1 VRRSRPCSRGGRRLQ
16 FCLIAVVMAMGPPVF
31 AAAPPGK
38 VSRVGFVSPQSAV
51 TSPRGVNA
59 FWDRMH
65 EMGYVE
71 GQNLIVESRW
81 AEDRYDRLPA
91 LTSEV
96 LRQKVDVLVTVATA
110 GAIAAKNA
118 SNTVPIVGIGMA
130 DPVRT
135 GVVSSL
141 ARPGGN
147 LTGLSMGWGEGMAG
161 KWLELLQEA
170 VPRLST
176 LAVVANPDNPLVRDL
191 ARDLKVI
198 APTRGLKLRSIEVRE
213 AKDLDRAFAQAAQMG
228 QAVLVLPDPMIA
240 AHIKQVTTLTAK
252 YRLPAMYYLREFV
265 DAGGL
270 MAYGPDLA
278 VMTRRAAEYVDKIL
292 NGARPGDLPIEQ
304 PTKFEL
310 VVNLKTAKTLGV
322 SIPES
327 ILLRADEV
335 IR

>member
-1 VRRSRPCSRGGRRLQ
+1 LHPVWRQGASLIHGILLAGLLLPGGS
-16 FCLIAVVMAMGPPVF
+16 ASH
-31 AAAPPGK
+31 AAPPPGK
-38 VSRVGFVSPQSAV
+38 VSRVGFVSPQSPSTA
-51 TSPRGVNA
+51 PRGVNA
-59 FWDRMH
+59 FWDRMR
-65 EMGYVE
+65 ELGYIE
-71 GQNLIVESRW
+71 GQNLVVESRW

-91 LTSEV
+91 LIAEV
-96 LRQKVDVLVTVATA
+96 LQRKVDVLVTVAA
-110 GAIAAKNA
+110 VGAVAARNA
-118 SNTVPIVGIGMA
+118 TSTIPIVGVGIA

-135 GVVSSL
+135 GLVNSL

-147 LTGLSMGWGEGMAG
+147 LTGMSMGWGDGMAG
-161 KWLELLQEA
+161 KWLELLQET
-170 VPRLST
+170 VPKLST
-176 LAVVANPDNPLVRDL
+176 VAVLFNPGNPLVQDL
-191 ARDLKVI
+191 LKDLETI
-198 APTRGLKLRSIEVRE
+198 APARGLKLRLVEVHDPD
-213 AKDLDRAFAQAAQMG
+213 ALDHAFAQASRRA
-228 QAVLVLPDPMIA
+228 QAVLALPDPMIA
-240 AHIKQVTTLTAK
+240 AHLQRVTALAAK

-310 VVNLKTAKTLGV
+310 VVNLKTAKALGIP
-322 SIPES
+322 IPES

>member
-1 VRRSRPCSRGGRRLQ
+1 LHQSWWRVS
-16 FCLIAVVMAMGPPVF
+16 LIHGVLLAGLLLVGSIAY
-31 AAAPPGK
+31 AAPPPGK
-38 VSRVGFVSPQSAV
+38 VSRVGFVSPQSPSTA
-51 TSPRGVNA
+51 PRGVNA

-71 GQNLIVESRW
+71 GQNLVVESRW
-81 AEDRYDRLPA
+81 AEDRYDLLPA
-91 LTSEV
+91 LTAEV
-96 LRQKVDVLVTVATA
+96 LQQQVDVLVTVASA

-118 SNTVPIVGIGMA
+118 SSTVSIVGVGMA
-130 DPVRT
+130 DPERAGLV
-135 GVVSSL
+135 GSL

-161 KWLELLQEA
+161 KWLELLQEV

-176 LAVVANPDNPLVRDL
+176 LALVANPGNPLVRDL
-191 ARDLKVI
+191 AKDLEAI
-198 APTRGLKLRSIEVRE
+198 APSRGLKLRLIEVRE
-213 AKDLDRAFAQAAQMG
+213 PKDLDRAFAQAARAA

-240 AHIKQVTTLTAK
+240 AHMKQVTRLAAK
-252 YRLPAMYYLREFV
+252 YRLPSMYYLREFV
-265 DAGGL
+265 DASGL

-292 NGARPGDLPIEQ
+292 NGARPGDLPIEE

-310 VVNLKTAKTLGV
+310 VVNLKTAKALGLT
-322 SIPES
+322 IPES
-327 ILLRADEV
+327 ILVRADEV

>member
-1 VRRSRPCSRGGRRLQ
+1 MLAG
-16 FCLIAVVMAMGPPVF
+16 AVASH
-31 AAAPPGK
+31 AAPPPGK
-38 VSRVGFVSPQSAV
+38 VSRVGFVSPQSPSTA
-51 TSPRGVNA
+51 PRGVNA
-59 FWDRMH
+59 FWERMR

-71 GQNLIVESRW
+71 GQNLVVEARW

-91 LTSEV
+91 ITTDV
-96 LRQKVDVLVTVATA
+96 LARQVDVLVTVAGA
-110 GAIAAKNA
+110 GAIVAKNA
-118 SNTVPIVGIGMA
+118 TSTVPIVGVGMA
-130 DPVRT
+130 DPLRT
-135 GVVSSL
+135 GLASSL

-161 KWLELLQEA
+161 KWLELLQETVPKLSSVA
-170 VPRLST
+170 VI
-176 LAVVANPDNPLVRDL
+176 ANPGNPLVEDL
-191 ARDLKVI
+191 VKELEAI
-198 APTRGLKLRSIEVRE
+198 APTRRLKLRLIEVRE
-213 AKDLDRAFAQAAQMG
+213 PGALDGAFRQAGQKA
-228 QAVLVLPDPMIA
+228 QAVLVLPDPMFA
-240 AHIKQVTTLTAK
+240 AHLQHVTALAAK

-310 VVNLKTAKTLGV
+310 VVNMKTAKALGV
-322 SIPES
+322 AIPES

-335 IR
+335 VR

>member
-1 VRRSRPCSRGGRRLQ
+1 MREL
-16 FCLIAVVMAMGPPVF
+16 
-31 AAAPPGK
+31 
-38 VSRVGFVSPQSAV
+38 
-51 TSPRGVNA
+51 
-59 FWDRMH
+59 
-65 EMGYVE
+65 GYVE
-71 GQNLIVESRW
+71 GQNLVVESRW

-91 LTSEV
+91 LTAEV
-96 LRQKVDVLVTVATA
+96 LQQKVDVLVTVATA

-118 SNTVPIVGIGMA
+118 SSTIPIVGIGMA
-130 DPVRT
+130 DPLRT
-135 GVVSSL
+135 GLVSSL

-161 KWLELLQEA
+161 KWLELLQET

-176 LAVVANPDNPLVRDL
+176 LAVVANPGNPLVRDL
-191 ARDLKVI
+191 AKDLEAI

-213 AKDLDRAFAQAAQMG
+213 PKDLDRAFGQAARRA

-240 AHIKQVTTLTAK
+240 AHLKQVTALAAK

-310 VVNLKTAKTLGV
+310 VVNLKTAKALGLT
-322 SIPES
+322 IPES
-327 ILLRADEV
+327 ILVRADEV